1 MSNASPGAPLDASND
16 PAFDQTGRIV
26 IQPNGRPRPLSPHL
40 QVWRWHVT
48 MLASILF
55 RVTIGAISVGAVI
68 AAAWL
73 GVLAFG
79 PEAYAT
85 ALAFA
90 GSPAGLV
97 IGFGLTVVLFS
108 LLLNGG
114 RHLINDAGR
123 GLTVP
128 SADRL
133 SNIAVWGP
141 VPLAIVFWIALFATG
156 RVSL

>member
-1 MSNASPGAPLDASND
+1 MSNASPGAPLGSSND

-68 AAAWL
+68 AVAWL

-79 PEAYAT
+79 PEAYAK
-85 ALAFA
+85 ALTFA

-141 VPLAIVFWIALFATG
+141 VPLAVVFWIALFATG

>member
-1 MSNASPGAPLDASND
+1 MSSSPLTGDPSND
-16 PAFDQTGRIV
+16 PSDDQTGRLV

-48 MLASILF
+48 MTASILF
-55 RVTIGAISVGAVI
+55 RVTIGAASVGAVFLV
-68 AAAWL
+68 AWL
-73 GVLAFG
+73 AAVAFG
-79 PEAYAT
+79 PEAFDG
-85 ALAFA
+85 ALTFA
-90 GSPAGLV
+90 GSPFGLI

-114 RHLINDAGR
+114 RHLINDTGN
-123 GLTVP
+123 GLQIKP
-128 SADRL
+128 ADLL

-141 VPLAIVFWIALFATG
+141 VPLAVLFWVVLFSTG

>member
-1 MSNASPGAPLDASND
+1 MSSSPLTGDPSND
-16 PAFDQTGRIV
+16 PSDDQTGRLV

-48 MLASILF
+48 MTASILF
-55 RVTIGAISVGAVI
+55 RVTIGAASVGAVFLV
-68 AAAWL
+68 AWL
-73 GVLAFG
+73 AAVAFG
-79 PEAYAT
+79 PGAFDGAF
-85 ALAFA
+85 AFA
-90 GSPAGLV
+90 GSPLGLI

-114 RHLINDAGR
+114 RHLINDTGN
-123 GLTVP
+123 GLQIKP
-128 SADRL
+128 ADLL

-141 VPLAIVFWIALFATG
+141 VPLAILFWVVLFATG